1 MPTLTAGNLSRT
13 IWGMPAT
20 PAPKQM
26 GFFSRL
32 IASVFGSNDPE
43 WQRERALHL
52 LEKDLKHIRP
62 RFYNPSQRL
71 LDPPFARFLHEL
83 YRAFSPAQA
92 MLRGAE
98 ASAALRLITVELA
111 LTEEQQRIRERLS
124 DQSLVERAKTVEAG
138 SLAEQV
144 RGELAQFARG
154 FDAETIQTVDAR
166 YNNLA
171 ALLDL
176 VNYDYWVFLRKFD
189 LAFPEHDLAYKPT
202 FKAIAVEGGLDEL
215 KDLLEVVPVLDP
227 QADWEP
233 VLNVLKEYKGVEV
246 VTRDSMRRVLLL
258 LREVQHT
265 GVLLGIVRHA
275 SGNPAYRAAARHH
288 RERIV
293 EAFLTKHRSQVELVL
308 QKLMHAST
316 TQRIGALV
324 RQVFG
329 ADKIPTLKNYSEA
342 SNAIFTGR
350 LLGGYLLATPL
361 GYLDAFL
368 RDCLETQLRSLVDFL
383 VIKGQW
389 ASMQPS
395 QQMSGSFHELLKV
408 SEAIAKFD
416 ADLAGD
422 GDIGRKIRAVLL
434 RADKDR
440 KALADLRPLLQ
451 RVNDTAR
458 GMLGSARNHFVAL
471 AKVLKLVYDDSAR
484 PHPEEVVN
492 WADLQAGTDRDLRG
506 LVAAAYK
513 RIYNF
518 MQLMQS
524 YT

>member
-1 MPTLTAGNLSRT
+1 MPV
-13 IWGMPAT
+13 T
-20 PAPKQM
+20 PAPNTPVPKKM
-26 GFFSRL
+26 GVLTRL
-32 IASVFGSNDPE
+32 FASVFGSNDPE

-52 LEKDLKHIRP
+52 LEKDLKRIRP

-71 LDPPFARFLHEL
+71 LEPAFARFLHEL
-83 YRAFSPAQA
+83 YRAFAPAQA
-92 MLRGAE
+92 VLRGAE

-111 LTEEQQRIRERLS
+111 LSEEQLQLRERVS
-124 DQSLVERAKTVEAG
+124 DQSLNDRARTAEAG
-138 SLAEQV
+138 VLAEQV
-144 RGELAQFARG
+144 HGELAQFAQG
-154 FDAETIQTVDAR
+154 FDAETIKSVDAR
-166 YNNLA
+166 YNSLA

-176 VNYDYWVFLRKFD
+176 VTFDYWVLLRKFD
-189 LAFPEHDLAYKPT
+189 LAYPEHDLVYKPA
-202 FKAIAVEGGLDEL
+202 FKAISVDGALDGL
-215 KDLLEVVPVLDP
+215 KDLLEVVPVVDP
-227 QADWEP
+227 QAEWDP
-233 VLNVLKEYKGVEV
+233 VLDVLKEYKGADVIA
-246 VTRDSMRRVLLL
+246 RDGMRRVMQL
-258 LREVQHT
+258 LREVQRT

-275 SGNPAYRAAARHH
+275 SGNPGYRAAARHH

-308 QKLMHAST
+308 QKLVRAST

-329 ADKIPTLKNYSEA
+329 ADKAPTLKNYSEA
-342 SNAIFTGR
+342 ANAVFTGR
-350 LLGGYLLATPL
+350 LLGGYLLAAPL

-368 RDCLETQLRSLVDFL
+368 RDCLGNQLRSLVDFL

-408 SEAIAKFD
+408 SGAIATFD

-422 GDIGRKIRAVLL
+422 GDVGRKIRAVLL

-451 RVNDTAR
+451 RVNDQAR

-484 PHPEEVVN
+484 PHPEQVVN
-492 WADLQAGTDRDLRG
+492 WKELQAGTDKDLRG

-518 MQLMQS
+518 MQLIQN
-524 YT
+524 YN

>member
-1 MPTLTAGNLSRT
+1 ML
-13 IWGMPAT
+13 AT
-20 PAPKQM
+20 PAPKKM
-26 GFFSRL
+26 GILSRL
-32 IASVFGSNDPE
+32 FASVFGSNDPE
-43 WQRERALHL
+43 WQRERALRL
-52 LEKDLKHIRP
+52 LEKDLKRIRP

-71 LDPPFARFLHEL
+71 LEPAFARFLHEL
-83 YRAFSPAQA
+83 YRTFHQGQA
-92 MLRGAE
+92 LLRGAE
-98 ASAALRLITVELA
+98 ASAALRLITVELS
-111 LTEEQQRIRERLS
+111 LTEEQQRLRERVS
-124 DQSLVERAKTVEAG
+124 DQSLVERAKTVEAA
-138 SLAEQV
+138 SLTEQV

-154 FDAETIQTVDAR
+154 FDAETMRAVDAR
-166 YNNLA
+166 YNSLA

-189 LAFPEHDLAYKPT
+189 LSFPEHDLAYKPA
-202 FKAIAVEGGLDEL
+202 FKAISVEGGLDEL
-215 KDLLEVVPVLDP
+215 KDLLEVVPVVDP

-233 VLNVLKEYKGVEV
+233 VLDVLKEYKDVEV
-246 VTRDSMRRVLLL
+246 VARDGMRRVLQL
-258 LREVQHT
+258 LREVQRT

-275 SGNPAYRAAARHH
+275 SGDPGYRAAARHH
-288 RERIV
+288 RERVV
-293 EAFLTKHRSQVELVL
+293 EAFLAKHRSQVELVL
-308 QKLMHAST
+308 QKLVRAST

-329 ADKIPTLKNYSEA
+329 ADKVPALRNYSEA
-342 SNAIFTGR
+342 ANAVFTGR
-350 LLGGYLLATPL
+350 LLGGFLLAAPL

-368 RDCLETQLRSLVDFL
+368 RDCLENQLRSLVDFL

-408 SEAIAKFD
+408 CEAIAEFD

-422 GDIGRKIRAVLL
+422 GDVGRKIRAVLL

-451 RVNDTAR
+451 RVNDQAR
-458 GMLGSARNHFVAL
+458 GMLGAARNHFVAL

-484 PHPEEVVN
+484 RHPEEIVN

-524 YT
+524 TT